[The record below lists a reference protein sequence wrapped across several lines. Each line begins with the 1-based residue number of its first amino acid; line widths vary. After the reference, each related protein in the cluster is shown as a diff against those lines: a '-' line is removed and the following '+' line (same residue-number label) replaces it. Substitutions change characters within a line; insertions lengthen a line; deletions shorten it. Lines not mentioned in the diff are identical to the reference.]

1 MTRRLIVQ
9 ATTLYSAFVYS
20 FAARH
25 KHTQVKQNTS
35 DYSRQKISRPPGC
48 LYAVCNSSAK
58 QNALEYPRQEIRR
71 PPRLPIK
78 TTRYICT
85 SEKRKTSEYLR
96 QTIYNSCPSRLPSE
110 QKTPHRRFSTKN
122 QQKQKKGRVDIKR
135 VRAQEIRLVNG
146 KAAKCQQGLSAN
158 LYVCTE
164 MPAVKSI
171 RILHLSRRHY

>member
-1 MTRRLIVQ
+1 MTNTLEQKINRPCNNALFSVCVQ
-9 ATTLYSAFVYS
+9 LRCKT
-20 FAARH
+20 
-25 KHTQVKQNTS
+25 HTQVKQNTS

-96 QTIYNSCPSRLPSE
+96 RTIYNSCPSRPPSE
-110 QKTPHRRFSTKN
+110 QKTLHRRFSTKN
-122 QQKQKKGRVDIKR
+122 QQKQKKDASISNEYVHRRLDLLTEKPQNAN
-135 VRAQEIRLVNG
+135 RA
-146 KAAKCQQGLSAN
+146 
-158 LYVCTE
+158 
-164 MPAVKSI
+164 
-171 RILHLSRRHY
+171 